1 MGKID
6 YVLTEEKKLIFKKLL
21 EITKEFDRVCSENNL
36 NYTLEGGTLIG
47 AIREGGFIPWDDDVD
62 ILMPRADFDKLC
74 KLAEEGVFKAPFVF
88 ENAGNTKGC
97 PRMIS
102 KLRDIS
108 TTSISYDDTYMKI
121 HHGMFIDIQAVDNF
135 PDDLS
140 LRTKQI
146 KELKLITKLAGGY
159 ARYVAGVGLKEK
171 SLKKKILYIA
181 LYPLYATGII
191 TSKKMFK
198 KFNEVSTR
206 YNNVPCKEITGYPWL
221 IYAENFHF
229 PTKCMTDGYT
239 THKFEGIDFKIIK
252 EYDLFLTTIF
262 NDYMTPVQAPA
273 GHSGLIQLPNVPYE
287 KYFKEHAKEIEQK
300 WFETM

>member
-21 EITKEFDRVCSENNL
+21 EITKEFDRVCTENNL
-36 NYTLEGGTLIG
+36 NYSLDGGTLIG

-62 ILMPRADFDKLC
+62 ILMPRSDFDKLC
-74 KLAEEGVFKAPFVF
+74 KLADEGVFKSPYVF

-121 HHGMFIDIQAVDNF
+121 HHGMFIDIIPVDNL
-135 PDDLS
+135 PDDQS

-146 KELKLITKLAGGY
+146 KELRLITKLAGGY

-171 SLKKKILYIA
+171 SIKKKLLYIM
-181 LYPLYATGII
+181 LYPLYITGII

-198 KFNEVSTR
+198 KFNKVSTR
-206 YNNVPCKEITGYPWL
+206 YNNVSCKEITEYPWL
-221 IYAENFHF
+221 IYSEGFHF
-229 PTKCMTDGYT
+229 PKECVSNGYT
-239 THKFEGIDFKIIK
+239 TYKFENTDFKIIK
-252 EYDLFLTTIF
+252 EFDLYLTTIY
-262 NDYMTPVQAPA
+262 NDYMTPVKEPS
-273 GHSGLIQLPNVPYE
+273 GHSGLIQLTDIPYE
-287 KYFKEHAKEIEQK
+287 EYFKEHAKELEQK
-300 WFETM
+300 WLETM